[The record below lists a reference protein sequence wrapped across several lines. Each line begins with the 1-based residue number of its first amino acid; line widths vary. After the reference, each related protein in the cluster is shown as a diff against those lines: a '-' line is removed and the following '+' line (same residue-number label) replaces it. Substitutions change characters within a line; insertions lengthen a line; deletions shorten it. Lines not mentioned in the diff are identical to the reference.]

1 LFRCQSSVFGGST
14 DGGASKRRAFYGNSG
29 VDLAQK
35 EEVLGSAERI
45 VGPRRLTGGVSVDFE
60 IAAAVRC
67 LMWSYLV

>member
-1 LFRCQSSVFGGST
+1 MVVHQSGEPSM
-14 DGGASKRRAFYGNSG
+14 AIRELIWRKRRRF
-29 VDLAQK
+29 
-35 EEVLGSAERI
+35 LGSAERI